1 MADTRYVLHH
11 EVLGAGKADT
21 GWSKEFPTLE
31 EARRTA
37 DQDWWTADARA
48 VRQTIIS
55 SNGDQQ
61 VRRADGTWTA
71 IPRKGRFR
79 R

>member
-1 MADTRYVLHH
+1 MAGYVLHH
-11 EVLGAGKADT
+11 EILGAGGSNT
-21 GWSKEFPTLE
+21 GWSKGFDTLQ

-37 DQDWWTADARA
+37 DEQWWTADARA
-48 VRQTIIS
+48 VRQTIADS
-55 SNGDQQ
+55 STGEQQ

-71 IPRKGRFR
+71 VPRKGHFR